1 MTSPIDYRVDL
12 TERHAHLYAVEGRFP
27 LDGITEPH
35 LDLLLPVWTP
45 GSYLV
50 REFERHLQEV
60 TAVDDEGRALP
71 VRKIDKATWRVE
83 RGAARAVVVRYRVY
97 AYDLTVRSSHLD
109 DTHGFWNGASLF
121 LYTAQHRAR
130 PYRVTVVAP
139 AGWQTAVG
147 LDPDESGRFV
157 ARDYDEL
164 VDSPFE
170 VGTHELVEFQAR
182 GKRHRIAIWGRV
194 ETPRDELTRDFGK
207 IIDAAATLFDPA
219 EGALPYDHYTF
230 ILLSSPNQYGGLEH
244 ARSTAILCS
253 PYTFKPRKKYEEFLE
268 LVSHEYFHLWNVKR
282 IRPSALGPFDY
293 QREAYTRS
301 LWVMEGVTSYY
312 DRYLLVRAGLLSP
325 ERYLEKLGDEL
336 TKIRAQPGRFR
347 QSLEESSFDAWIKLY
362 RPDENTPNSTISYYL
377 KGGVVALLL
386 DLHLR
391 ARTEGARSL
400 DDVMRAL
407 WRRYQETGAGFED
420 AALQGLME
428 EAAGVGLTDF
438 FDRFVRGRDELDP
451 NAILRSVG
459 LRARHPDED
468 DEEADADGKQGWL
481 GAQLKEGDVGVRV
494 AHVVAGSPAVAGGLY
509 ANDEIVALDGLRV
522 DHAGMKERLAVRKP
536 GTRCTLTLFRRDE
549 LRTVEVTLGAPPSDD
564 KLEIAPHPEATE
576 REKAAYRAWLGGD
589 FPSDD

>member
-1 MTSPIDYRVDL
+1 MTQAVDYRVDL
-12 TERHAHLYAVEGRFP
+12 SDRHAHLYAVEGKFT
-27 LDGITEPH
+27 LDGISEPH
-35 LDLLLPVWTP
+35 VDFMLPVWTP

-60 TAVDDEGRALP
+60 TAVDDEGRPLP
-71 VRKIDKATWRVE
+71 IRKLDKATWRVE
-83 RGAARAVVVRYRVY
+83 RLGARGITMRYRVY
-97 AYDLTVRSSHLD
+97 AFDLTVRSAHLD
-109 DTHGFWNGASLF
+109 DTHGFWNGACLF
-121 LYTAQHRAR
+121 LYTAAHRAR
-130 PYRVTVVAP
+130 PHRVTVVAP
-139 AGWQTAVG
+139 AGWKTTVG

-170 VGTHELVEFQAR
+170 VGTHELIELEAR

-194 ETPRDELTRDFGK
+194 ETPRDELTADFKK
-207 IIDAAATLFDPA
+207 IIDAAATLFDPEA
-219 EGALPYDHYTF
+219 GSLPYDHYTF

-282 IRPSALGPFDY
+282 IRPAALGPFDY

-301 LWVMEGVTSYY
+301 LWVMEGMTSYY
-312 DRYLLVRAGLLSP
+312 DRYLLVRAGLLGQ

-377 KGGVVALLL
+377 KGGVVCLLL
-386 DLHLR
+386 DLTIR

-420 AALQGLME
+420 AALQGIME
-428 EAAGVGLTDF
+428 EAVGVNLTDF
-438 FDRFVRGRDELDP
+438 FDQFVRGRDELEP
-451 NAILRSVG
+451 NAILKTVG
-459 LRARHPDED
+459 LTARHPDDGD
-468 DEEADADGKQGWL
+468 DDGDDKQGWL

-494 AHVVAGSPAVAGGLY
+494 AHVVAGSPAVSGGLY
-509 ANDEIVALDGLRV
+509 ANDEIIALDGFRV
-522 DHAGMKERLAVRKP
+522 DHGGLKDRLSVRKP
-536 GTRCTLTLFRRDE
+536 GARCSFTVFRRDE
-549 LRTVEVTLGAPPSDD
+549 LRTVEVTLGAPPPDE
-564 KLEIAPHPEATE
+564 KLEIVPHPEATD

-589 FPSDD
+589 FPSAD